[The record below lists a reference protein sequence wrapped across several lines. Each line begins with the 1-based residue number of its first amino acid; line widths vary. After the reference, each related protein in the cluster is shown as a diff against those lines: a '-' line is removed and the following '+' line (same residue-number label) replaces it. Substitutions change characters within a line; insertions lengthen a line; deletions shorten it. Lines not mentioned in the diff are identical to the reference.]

1 MNANTYIGPLKK
13 KGRPKTTTVESK
25 TSTRVQHNAQ
35 RADLIP
41 NGKDVIVI
49 DGPDNSRNNASET
62 ATVSSAQE
70 ISDSL
75 KKKRPSHQPKFPPF
89 TTAPLLRRNDQNLST
104 ISDVQITTK
113 SKELTLLDILNHL
126 SVPSQPGEPHTPNT
140 ALLTVLNAI
149 DSAKNPATVLADN
162 TPNLALVDALKQL
175 LALCGKAVPSFP
187 ASLPPERISH
197 HRRSSSSSHSD
208 GIIILD
214 KENVNPIVFEKRTVK
229 DFSDKY
235 SDPLP
240 SASASRATQSLRPST
255 RPNETREASSQSTP
269 VVRKRTL
276 SDFMDEKESG
286 RIKGKERARVEK
298 PSGNHQQMSPV
309 NDTLRHYPSVFAA
322 TLPRIDRPSNYYR
335 TPEQSTSPV
344 RGKTDENRHIS
355 NVDVSMSRSRK
366 QSSPRNRRVSASSP
380 IRAPKEGRKKYV
392 VPEWARTNTATQPRL
407 SEEAQRA
414 LEQAELRRKEEKNAI
429 RRTQVKLK
437 PKDSTDT
444 LKAEPLKPPTE
455 QSGPHFVLP
464 KTLDASQGPIAASS
478 DGPMIAFPLVSSSRS
493 SSPPPNPTSI
503 PQTPKTPSKS
513 RVRSTPGAENE
524 SLFTPVMRSGSI
536 FGSAL
541 SRHSPYAATPLV
553 LTSPL
558 GNRKKAKISPMRSI
572 FTGRA
577 FTALNSLVN
586 GSSPSTSTDSVHSEE
601 HDGKSP
607 VGKES
612 EQLDDFDCP
621 PGSLPIASSDIDID
635 CPLSQT
641 SGEDSNHGGDDT
653 EVQPIKQHWTG
664 LPPSSPPAPS
674 SPMLI
679 PEGGL
684 DGDDMDDLPIATSDS
699 EVDADMNT
707 PDIDVTS
714 PNAAGGSLADGT
726 TTETTMNFTEDDFSA
741 LFPMENNPTATLQPL
756 SSLTTLDLFEQFT
769 NVNAQSDDSPSSF
782 GESPLADDDFQS
794 TFQNGIDTIDFTEFW
809 ETFQPMISESTQ
821 SAHPNAA
828 EHNTNSF
835 FDMADNQLPPLFGE
849 IDHVRL
855 ADEMQALLSGCLM

>member
-13 KGRPKTTTVESK
+13 KGRPKTAVESK
-25 TSTRVQHNAQ
+25 TSTKVQHNAQ
-35 RADLIP
+35 RADLLLK
-41 NGKDVIVI
+41 GTDVIVI
-49 DGPDNSRNNASET
+49 DGPEDGRNNASET
-62 ATVSSAQE
+62 AIVSSE
-70 ISDSL
+70 TSDGL
-75 KKKRPSHQPKFPPF
+75 KKKRPSQQPKYPPF
-89 TTAPLLRRNDQNLST
+89 TTAPLLRRNDQSLPT

-113 SKELTLLDILNHL
+113 SNELTLLDILNQL
-126 SVPSQPGEPHTPNT
+126 SVPSQPGESNT

-149 DSAKNPATVLADN
+149 DSAKNPVTVPADN
-162 TPNLALVDALKQL
+162 TTNPALVNALKQL
-175 LALCGKAVPSFP
+175 FAFCGQAAPSP
-187 ASLPPERISH
+187 PVSLPPERIPH
-197 HRRSSSSSHSD
+197 HRQSSSSSHSD
-208 GIIILD
+208 GVIILD

-229 DFSDKY
+229 DFSDKH

-240 SASASRATQSLRPST
+240 LTSASRATQSLRPST
-255 RPNETREASSQSTP
+255 RPNETSTPREASPQFTP

-276 SDFMDEKESG
+276 SDFMDEKDLEKNKS
-286 RIKGKERARVEK
+286 KERARVEK
-298 PSGNHQQMSPV
+298 LFGNLQQTSSV
-309 NDTLRHYPSVFAA
+309 NDTLKHYPSIFAA
-322 TLPRIDRPSNYYR
+322 TLPRIERPSNYYR
-335 TPEQSTSPV
+335 MPEQSTSPL
-344 RGKTDENRHIS
+344 RGKTDENEHAS
-355 NVDVSMSRSRK
+355 NADKSMSRSRK
-366 QSSPRNRRVSASSP
+366 QCSPRSRRVSASSP
-380 IRAPKEGRKKYV
+380 IRAPKGRKRYV

-444 LKAEPLKPPTE
+444 LKTGPIKTNEQHSCPP
-455 QSGPHFVLP
+455 FVLP
-464 KTLDASQGPIAASS
+464 KTLDAPQGPIAASS

-503 PQTPKTPSKS
+503 PQTPKTPSKI
-513 RVRSTPGAENE
+513 RVRSTPGVEND
-524 SLFTPVMRSGSI
+524 SLFTPIMRSGCK
-536 FGSAL
+536 FGSAF
-541 SRHSPYAATPLV
+541 SQHSPNAAVPLV

-558 GNRKKAKISPMRSI
+558 GNRKKAKISPTRSI

-577 FTALNSLVN
+577 FTALNSLLN
-586 GSSPSTSTDSVHSEE
+586 GSSPRTPTDSARSEE
-601 HDGKSP
+601 KSP
-607 VGKES
+607 IGKES
-612 EQLDDFDCP
+612 EQLDLDCP
-621 PGSLPIASSDIDID
+621 PSSLPIASSDIDID
-635 CPLSQT
+635 RSLSQ
-641 SGEDSNHGGDDT
+641 EDSNHGEDET

-679 PEGGL
+679 PEGDL

-714 PNAAGGSLADGT
+714 PNTAGGSPADGT

-741 LFPMENNPTATLQPL
+741 LFTMENNPTPTLQPL

-769 NVNAQSDDSPSSF
+769 NVNAQSDDNPSSF
-782 GESPLADDDFQS
+782 GESPVAEDDFQS

-821 SAHPNAA
+821 FAQPNAV
-828 EHNTNSF
+828 EHNPSSF

-855 ADEMQALLSGCLM
+855 ADEMQTLLSGCLM